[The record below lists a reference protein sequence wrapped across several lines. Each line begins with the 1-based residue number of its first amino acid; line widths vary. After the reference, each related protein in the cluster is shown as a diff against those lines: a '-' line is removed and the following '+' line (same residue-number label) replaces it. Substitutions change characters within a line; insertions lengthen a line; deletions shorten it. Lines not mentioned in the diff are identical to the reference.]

1 MKRPW
6 QIASLIFVFLSLF
19 VLIHSFSYSYKDRL
33 GPGPGFF
40 PFWIS
45 LITGALS
52 LALFLQ
58 TTFSETGKEEKKS
71 FFPNREGG
79 IRIALILVSLAMVVV
94 FLNPLGFRIS
104 LLIFLFFLPLFLG
117 VRNWLAIPILAVA
130 RQFRGFSRFLLLAE
144 IASAHRHLRNLRR
157 EFWRLY
163 NTGSKDF
170 PLPLCRS
177 T

>member
-1 MKRPW
+1 MKKPW
-6 QIASLIFVFLSLF
+6 QLASLIFVFLSLF

-58 TTFSETGKEEKKS
+58 TTLAKPEKEEKKS

-79 IRIALILVSLAMVVV
+79 FRIAFILASLAMVVV

-130 RQFRGFSRFLLLAE
+130 
-144 IASAHRHLRNLRR
+144 
-157 EFWRLY
+157 
-163 NTGSKDF
+163 GSFGVFHAFYYWLKL
-170 PLPLCRS
+170 PLPIGIFGI
-177 T
+177 

>member
-1 MKRPW
+1 MKKPW

-40 PFWIS
+40 PFWMS
-45 LITGALS
+45 LITGILS

-58 TTFSETGKEEKKS
+58 TTFAKSEKEEKKS

-104 LLIFLFFLPLFLG
+104 LLLFLLFLPFALG
-117 VRNWLAIPILAVA
+117 VRNWPIISIVAVA
-130 RQFRGFSRFLLLAE
+130 
-144 IASAHRHLRNLRR
+144 
-157 EFWRLY
+157 
-163 NTGSKDF
+163 GSFGIFHAFYYWLKV
-170 PLPLCRS
+170 PLPIGFFGI
-177 T
+177 